1 VYEKWALAINSKMP
15 SDPVAFTY
23 TGTSSENG
31 MRCLM
36 NGTCDFA
43 GLGSLPNAELQA
55 HAPDLWVVPVL
66 AGAVAIMFNLREV
79 ADLELRITREQL
91 AQVFLGRIRKWSEL
105 AHRNP
110 KLEGVNES
118 IALVVRSDVS
128 ETSEVLTSA
137 LSSFSFEWQGKVGTS
152 KMPIWPGFTTR
163 SQGTKD
169 MAVQILRQPYS
180 LGYIWQANVE
190 TFLLARALI
199 ENDAGEFVAP
209 SASSVN
215 AAMDAAVEAFQ
226 TMGQSTRMLAQ
237 TIVDPKN
244 LTETG
249 ARDAYP
255 ISALAYLSFDASR
268 LGCRL
273 MHDVLYLIYWAWTE
287 ASKSQAATRP
297 GLFPLSSRLVKAL
310 LQLCKTS
317 PDLSC
322 DGGLHPLVEQ
332 LTLEFNEK
340 CPPGMH
346 NVVCKVSSPS
356 SASRSLQV
364 TESTLRILST

>member
-1 VYEKWALAINSKMP
+1 MGQLLLA
-15 SDPVAFTY
+15 DR
-23 TGTSSENG
+23 E
-31 MRCLM
+31 CH
-36 NGTCDFA
+36 FA
-43 GLGSLPNAELQA
+43 GIDGALLAEYSARMPRAWGL
-55 HAPDLWVVPVL
+55 PVL
-66 AGAVAIMFNLREV
+66 AGAVAIVFNLPDM

-215 AAMDAAVEAFQ
+215 AAMDVEVAKNLEE
-226 TMGQSTRMLAQ
+226 MGRDTKLLFRS
-237 TIVDPKN
+237 IVDRKN
-244 LTETG
+244 NESG
-249 ARDAYP
+249 AYP
-255 ISALAYLSFDASR
+255 ISALVYVAFDAGKLDCEQLQR
-268 LGCRL
+268 
-273 MHDVLYLIYWAWTE
+273 VVYFIYWAWTDPR
-287 ASKSQAATRP
+287 AAEIAARFSFAP
-297 GLFPLSSRLVKAL
+297 MSSGMQKAL
-310 LQLCKTS
+310 LYTLKSLVCNAPVDATPPASNETYPQPTAMSIVERVVYALS
-317 PDLSC
+317 PVII
-322 DGGLHPLVEQ
+322 GAG
-332 LTLEFNEK
+332 
-340 CPPGMH
+340 
-346 NVVCKVSSPS
+346 VSFP
-356 SASRSLQV
+356 
-364 TESTLRILST
+364 

>member
-1 VYEKWALAINSKMP
+1 MYDGWVLAINSKAP
-15 SDPVAFTY
+15 SNSVAYSY
-23 TGTSSENG
+23 TGTSSEDG
-31 MRCLM
+31 MLCLM
-36 NGTCDFA
+36 NRTCHFA
-43 GLGSLPNAELQA
+43 SSNSAPNAELQT
-55 HAPDLWVVPVL
+55 HAPDLWQLPVL
-66 AGAVAIMFNLREV
+66 AGAVAIVFNLPDM

-226 TMGQSTRMLAQ
+226 KMGQSTRMLAQ

-346 NVVCKVSSPS
+346 NVVCEVSSPS
-356 SASRSLQV
+356 SASCSLQV